1 MRAQNLLMGIL
12 LFVAMPMASAETL
25 LPAKP
30 GLRADFNK
38 MIDEGN
44 HNKKNLQQ
52 VIEKKAVVQAELEE
66 ENAADRKKVIDFVD
80 VEVGWGN
87 EPGTVVDRRFDS
99 VSEPQ
104 IFDVTTLFDLQAL
117 IYGRPA
123 KLSPEI

>member
-1 MRAQNLLMGIL
+1 MRAQNIFLGLILMS
-12 LFVAMPMASAETL
+12 AMPLASAETL
-25 LPAKP
+25 LPVKP

-52 VIEKKAVVQAELEE
+52 AIEKKAVVQAELEE
-66 ENAADRKKVIDFVD
+66 ESAADRKKVIDFVD

-99 VSEPQ
+99 INEPK
-104 IFDVTTLFDLQAL
+104 IFDISSLFDLQAL